1 MLQPTLFK
9 VRSCESAVPAKFVAT
24 LAFTYNTTR
33 KTHMLLFII
42 VIAFILIAAALTWFL
57 LAHDRGEKEPVSA
70 LWAAAG
76 FGLLGIIVAA
86 LAEHWVIPLRLVN
99 SSGGQALGPILV
111 AMLGVGFIEELCK
124 FLPLAIFIYPKRYFN
139 EHTDGIIY
147 FVIAGLAFGVPEN
160 ILYALQFGSG
170 VGLGRIILTPL
181 FHATT
186 TSMVGYFLAKSKVEH
201 QSLTKP
207 ALALVGAI
215 LLHGLYDFGLSSGNT
230 FLIVMSLMI
239 TAGMT
244 AVLFLLF
251 MRASELDKAQ
261 GLAASGNN
269 NFCQACGFP
278 NPGHTLYCMHCGQHA

>member
-1 MLQPTLFK
+1 
-9 VRSCESAVPAKFVAT
+9 
-24 LAFTYNTTR
+24 
-33 KTHMLLFII
+33 MLLFFI

-76 FGLLGIIVAA
+76 FGILGIIVAA
-86 LAEHWVIPLRLVN
+86 PVEHWLIPIKLVN
-99 SSGGQALGPILV
+99 GSGGQALGAILV
-111 AMLGVGFIEELCK
+111 AMMGVGLIEELSK
-124 FLPLAIFIYPKRYFN
+124 FLPLALFIYPKRYFN

-160 ILYALQFGSG
+160 ILYAMQFGDT
-170 VGLGRIILTPL
+170 VGLARIVLTPL

-201 QSLTKP
+201 KPLTKP

-215 LLHGLYDFGLSSGNT
+215 LLHGLYDFGLSSGNS
-230 FLIVMSLMI
+230 LLVILSLMI

-244 AVLFLLF
+244 ATLFLLF
-251 MRASELDKAQ
+251 MRAGELDRAQ
-261 GLAASGNN
+261 GLAAAENS
-269 NFCQACGFP
+269 NFCQACGSP
-278 NPGHTLYCMHCGQHA
+278 NPGHTLYCTQCGQHA